1 MQCSDN
7 ELEMTLRKAVLG
19 AGYKFGTAVDVA
31 RAGVW
36 LSRRG
41 FDGIE
46 AILAALQSEPAA
58 VKLERVNGDAVIP
71 AAKAIAAGPAAVDL
85 AIASDAATRVR
96 LDDVDSPNL
105 VLGLAGVA
113 AGDFSRWFTFDCDGT
128 SIEIDFNTTS
138 LQTVPSDCSQMTL
151 AVGGTK
157 VSQVETSHSPE
168 ALLVDDENWSTI
180 ERLAARTYVPASE
193 ASRARG
199 AGAGLVDTD

>member
-41 FDGIE
+41 VDGIE
-46 AILAALQSEPAA
+46 AILVALRSEPAA
-58 VKLERVNGDAVIP
+58 VKLERVNGEPVIS

-85 AIASDAATRVR
+85 AIAADAATHVR

-113 AGDFSRWFTFDCDGT
+113 AGDFSQRFTLDCDGT
-128 SIEIDFNTTS
+128 SLEIDCNTTS
-138 LQTVPSDCSQMTL
+138 LQAVPSDCSRMKL
-151 AVGGTK
+151 AVGGTEVCQRVTK
-157 VSQVETSHSPE
+157 HSVE
-168 ALLVDDENWSTI
+168 ALLVDDESWSTI